1 MKFFS
6 LILISSFL
14 SPNWA
19 CLYGVPDTPEPFH
32 LLYSQYSKLHNLLP
46 RNNDPNISCQVQET
60 LAEEAGTSDLLVSLQ
75 EHLYLWTVDILY
87 AYEYDPYLLLPLVF
101 VHFPNHRFELTNLD
115 TFAVNLL
122 LEHDNDILSPKP
134 GDNLNYLSCGNSFDT
149 FPYDKANT
157 FIETKVS
164 AMKLQGFNL

>member
-14 SPNWA
+14 SLNWV
-19 CLYGVPDTPEPFH
+19 CLYGVPDTPEPSH
-32 LLYSQYSKLHNLLP
+32 LLCSQYSKLHNLQP
-46 RNNDPNISCQVQET
+46 RNDAPNISFQPQET
-60 LAEEAGTSDLLVSLQ
+60 LAEEALKSDLLVSLQ

-87 AYEYDPYLLLPLVF
+87 AYEYDLYLPLPLVF
-101 VHFPNHRFELTNLD
+101 EHFPNHRFELTNLD
-115 TFAVNLL
+115 TFVVNLL
-122 LEHDNDILSPKP
+122 LEHGNDILSPKQ
-134 GDNLNYLSCGNSFDT
+134 GDNSNYLSCGYSFDT